1 MHFYMKCSAECKSKV
16 FSLLQENISRLRQ
29 VWNGMNLSILIFQ
42 VPSKENISTLSA
54 LELAEQ
60 MTYLDQKILFTVM
73 SSEFLEQ
80 AWLKSEKN
88 EKSPHIVIMTKRFN
102 DVSFLGTF
110 LIWNSRNLSS
120 DVATGC
126 IWNFDPTLHHNSGS
140 SHWKIHSCS
149 GYLPMF
155 A

>member
-1 MHFYMKCSAECKSKV
+1 
-16 FSLLQENISRLRQ
+16 
-29 VWNGMNLSILIFQ
+29 MNLSILIFQ

-110 LIWNSRNLSS
+110 LI
-120 DVATGC
+120 
-126 IWNFDPTLHHNSGS
+126 
-140 SHWKIHSCS
+140 
-149 GYLPMF
+149 
-155 A
+155 